1 MTTARRYGG
10 QDAHAAGIVAVTAA
24 EGEVVN
30 AAVALA
36 EERAPKAGAVFGA
49 IKARLYAE
57 VIAELK
63 AV

>member
-1 MTTARRYGG
+1 MLTLGEDENRFHPDRLTEINTALD
-10 QDAHAAGIVAVTAA
+10 QVEAV
-24 EGEVVN
+24 
-30 AAVALA
+30 
-36 EERAPKAGAVFGA
+36 AGAVFGA

>member
-1 MTTARRYGG
+1 VAR
-10 QDAHAAGIVAVTAA
+10 A
-24 EGEVVN
+24 E
-30 AAVALA
+30 AL
-36 EERAPKAGAVFGA
+36 APKAGAVFGA